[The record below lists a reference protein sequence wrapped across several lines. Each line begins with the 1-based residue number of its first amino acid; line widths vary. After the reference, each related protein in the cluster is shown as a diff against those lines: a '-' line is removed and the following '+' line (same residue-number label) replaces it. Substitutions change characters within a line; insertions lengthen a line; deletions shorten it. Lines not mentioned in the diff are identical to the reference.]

1 MIRRILL
8 TLALWYE
15 RIKSSLHLM
24 RHETHKQ
31 SIKLCLLND
40 LHDFANDHVAS
51 IRLLLAESF
60 IGYFKG

>member
-1 MIRRILL
+1 
-8 TLALWYE
+8 
-15 RIKSSLHLM
+15 M

-40 LHDFANDHVAS
+40 LHDFANAHVAS